1 MNQWSLRALK
11 WMRNIIIIVG
21 ILGGLILWLGIPSTI
36 LNNRLVHVG
45 NGKYGLKIGLLS
57 LLVLPLLCFLEGISK
72 WQDEIHTNDETERAK
87 LEEEKKKAI
96 ISREICLA
104 ICLCIVEWGS
114 MSAALLFC

>member
-11 WMRNIIIIVG
+11 WMRNIIIIAG

-57 LLVLPLLCFLEGISK
+57 LLVLPLLCFLEEISI
-72 WQDEIHTNDETERAK
+72 WRDEIHTNDEAERAK
-87 LEEEKKKAI
+87 LVEERKKAI
-96 ISREICLA
+96 IRTEICLA
-104 ICLCIVEWGS
+104 ICLSIVEWGS
-114 MSAALLFC
+114 MFAALLFC